1 MRNPRIEEA
10 ARGYVR
16 LTCDDPADVRREEL
30 ARRKR
35 KGKRKTVQRSRR
47 GNRG

>member
-1 MRNPRIEEA
+1 MRNPRTEES
-10 ARGYVR
+10 RPGYHRV
-16 LTCDDPADVRREEL
+16 TCDDPADVRREEL